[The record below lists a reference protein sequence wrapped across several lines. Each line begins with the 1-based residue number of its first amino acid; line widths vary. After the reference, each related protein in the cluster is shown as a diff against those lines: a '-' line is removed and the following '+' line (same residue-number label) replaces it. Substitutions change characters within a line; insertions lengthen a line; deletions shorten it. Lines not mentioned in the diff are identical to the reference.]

1 MLCSILILRYPC
13 AMEGASMD
21 RALARIE
28 AALGRIERAAA
39 RAGAPDRALADRHER
54 LRTEVAQSLQHL
66 DALLAGRG
74 R

>member
-1 MLCSILILRYPC
+1 
-13 AMEGASMD
+13 MD

-39 RAGAPDRALADRHER
+39 RAGAPDRELADRHER